1 MLILTEARLEDG
13 RLALEENRDI
23 VAQLTNELIE
33 LKRNVDD
40 ETRLK
45 QEMAEL
51 DAKIDHAQE
60 LNRGAQMRIQQQ
72 MEHSKLLDAEIKTIG
87 WSSLRGYKNSLTRR
101 RGEARPTQQAGS

>member
-1 MLILTEARLEDG
+1 
-13 RLALEENRDI
+13 LALEENRDI
-23 VAQLTNELIE
+23 VAQLTNELTE

>member
-1 MLILTEARLEDG
+1 M
-13 RLALEENRDI
+13 
-23 VAQLTNELIE
+23 AQLTNELTE

-87 WSSLRGYKNSLTRR
+87 WSSLRGYKNSLTRS